1 MNMSQEH
8 ARSKIGTE
16 GRGDLFSSL
25 QQTDGDLGLEQE
37 VVQLSDRFTEFVCI
51 NAFLCDSF
59 TSMLAKQEAM
69 SDEVVRG
76 ALYCSETLKIR
87 SVDLKNEF
95 DHLREQIWSQ
105 A

>member
-1 MNMSQEH
+1 MSQENV
-8 ARSKIGTE
+8 RSKIGRE
-16 GRGDLFSSL
+16 GRGDLFSST
-25 QQTDGDLGLEQE
+25 QQTDGNSGLKQE
-37 VVQLSDRFTEFVCI
+37 VIQLSDLFAEFVCI

-59 TSMLAKQEAM
+59 TSMLAKHEAL

-76 ALYCSETLKIR
+76 ALYCSEALKTR

-95 DHLREQIWSQ
+95 DQLREQILSQ

>member
-1 MNMSQEH
+1 MSQEH
-8 ARSKIGTE
+8 ARSKSGRE
-16 GRGDLFSSL
+16 GRGDLFSSPL
-25 QQTDGDLGLEQE
+25 QTDVDLGLEQE
-37 VVQLSDRFTEFVCI
+37 VVQLSDQLTEFVCI

-76 ALYCSETLKIR
+76 ALYCSEALKTR
-87 SVDLKNEF
+87 SVDLKREF
-95 DHLREQIWSQ
+95 DQLREQILSQ